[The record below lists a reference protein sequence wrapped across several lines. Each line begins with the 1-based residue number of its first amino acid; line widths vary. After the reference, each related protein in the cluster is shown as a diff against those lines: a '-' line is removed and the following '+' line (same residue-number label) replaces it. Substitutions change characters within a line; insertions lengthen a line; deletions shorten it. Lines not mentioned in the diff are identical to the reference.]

1 MQKFDTKY
9 DFYLHTKSG
18 FFWPSFSHRRILKM
32 PKNWVFS
39 LSFEFFPWVLSYF
52 LEFWGFFLQFWF
64 FSLSL
69 GFYFSVFVATVAKLE
84 GYLDWLSMQTCV
96 MDIDTKPGQNKRLR
110 WIKHFFR
117 ESTIFLKNAEILNFE
132 VEFQFFPWVL
142 RVFSPWVFS
151 NGQKKPGLVSKY
163 GEAHRPNK
171 KPASYLP
178 EWRQVDD
185 DVFRKTCISN
195 KNNYCSPHAV
205 FLNQDKP

>member
-1 MQKFDTKY
+1 MLLASGLAMFCLSSILLWWYINVFQMKTCDFLYKKIKKFKKKCR
-9 DFYLHTKSG
+9 LNRLELIK
-18 FFWPSFSHRRILKM
+18 
-32 PKNWVFS
+32 
-39 LSFEFFPWVLSYF
+39 
-52 LEFWGFFLQFWF
+52 LEFW
-64 FSLSL
+64 FS
-69 GFYFSVFVATVAKLE
+69 
-84 GYLDWLSMQTCV
+84 
-96 MDIDTKPGQNKRLR
+96 
-110 WIKHFFR
+110 
-117 ESTIFLKNAEILNFE
+117 
-132 VEFQFFPWVL
+132 PWVL

-205 FLNQDKP
+205 FFKPRQTIKYNRGISKF